1 MGIPAPVPGQLGR
14 APFLGSA
21 AVAAGLVRRKRLSG
35 PSFRR
40 VLHGVYVSRGVV
52 IDHGVKC
59 QAAALL
65 LPKTH
70 ALSGVSAAW
79 CYGVRLAS
87 TAHAV
92 IASTTGAVHVEGA
105 HGIRVHQTP
114 LDPGDVRLR
123 EGLVLTTPVRAA
135 WDIATLE
142 PPDDAIAILDAMV
155 RDRLLTANE
164 LRTRV
169 ALSGGLWRVTRVR
182 QAVDLV
188 DGRSESPP
196 ESRIRVA
203 VIRAGLPRPIP
214 QFEVRVDGIFI
225 ARVDLAWPDAKVAVE
240 YDGSHHADVLQM
252 RRDRRRLNG
261 LVHAGWTVI
270 HATALDLADPTTLVE
285 QIRAALR
292 RTAA

>member
-1 MGIPAPVPGQLGR
+1 MGIPAPVPHELGR
-14 APFLGSA
+14 LPFLGSA
-21 AVAAGLVRRKRLSG
+21 AVAAGLVTRKRLMG

-40 VLHGVYVSRGVV
+40 VLHGVYISRGVV

-59 QAAALL
+59 RAAALL
-65 LPKTH
+65 LPETH

-79 CYGVRLAS
+79 CHGVQLAS
-87 TAHAV
+87 TTHPV
-92 IASTTGAVHVEGA
+92 IASTSGVVHVEGA
-105 HGIRVHQTP
+105 QGIRVHRTP
-114 LDPGDVRLR
+114 LDLVDVVVRDGLR
-123 EGLVLTTPVRAA
+123 LTTPIRAT

-142 PPDDAIAILDAMV
+142 PADDAIPFIDAMI
-155 RDRLLTANE
+155 RKGLLTANE

-182 QAVDLV
+182 QTVDLV

-203 VIRAGLPRPIP
+203 VIRAGLPRPVP
-214 QFEVRVDGIFI
+214 QFEVRVDGRFI
-225 ARVDLAWPDAKVAVE
+225 ARVDLGWPNAKVAVE

-252 RRDRRRLNG
+252 RRDRRRLNA

-270 HATALDLADPTTLVE
+270 HATAADLADPSTLLD
-285 QIRAALR
+285 QIRAALQR
-292 RTAA
+292 AVA